1 MGNELEWQLVP
12 EELCGSPEFTR
23 EIQNSGEGRAL
34 HTVYGKLGTN
44 NFGSKDVI
52 FVYFLLLS

>member
-34 HTVYGKLGTN
+34 HTVYGKLGMNTYGSKEVILN
-44 NFGSKDVI
+44 NF
-52 FVYFLLLS
+52 LC